1 MLTVKPSMICLDR
14 LRGGVVLWLNS
25 LELNEISSLL
35 RYRLSGRLKKRWAQR
50 GAISLI

>member
-1 MLTVKPSMICLDR
+1 MICPDR
-14 LRGGVVLWLNS
+14 SKGGVVLWLNS

-35 RYRLSGRLKKRWAQR
+35 KYRLSVRLKKRWAQR